1 MTKLVLR
8 FFMQRTCGAFDMKI
22 DGVPGRLNMGYLLI
36 LHEDLFYGQCSEFCG
51 RDHYRMSIVVKGTCM
66 MNSFI

>member
-1 MTKLVLR
+1 
-8 FFMQRTCGAFDMKI
+8 MKI

-36 LHEDLFYGQCSEFCG
+36 LHEGLFYGQCSEFCG

-66 MNSFI
+66 VNSYN